1 MPTPYG
7 PRSVNITGSGAL
19 VVVVGAS
26 VDGTVASV
34 VVGVAVVV
42 VGAAV
47 VVVAVVSSV
56 FPPPQ
61 PAAMSARAART
72 KRVRIPRWS
81 PQRRTIRKMDAAE
94 RALAYAEIRQL
105 AAAYAFFTDAKDIDA
120 LVELYVPDVR
130 ISSTLSGRDRLHQ
143 LMTDAL
149 RTVGV
154 TFLNI
159 GTHHIVLADDGES
172 ATGVVYCKAEIQDG
186 GPDSERWINH
196 AIQYHDVYERRD
208 GRWYFGANRKHFLV
222 YGAELEHNPL
232 DQPDADW
239 PARQTGRGTHPQA
252 LASWQAFFAD

>member
-1 MPTPYG
+1 
-7 PRSVNITGSGAL
+7 
-19 VVVVGAS
+19 
-26 VDGTVASV
+26 
-34 VVGVAVVV
+34 
-42 VGAAV
+42 
-47 VVVAVVSSV
+47 
-56 FPPPQ
+56 
-61 PAAMSARAART
+61 MSARAART
-72 KRVRIPRWS
+72 KRVCIPPWS

-94 RALAYAEIRQL
+94 RALAHAEIRQL

-130 ISSTLSGRDRLHQ
+130 ISSTLSGRDQLHQ

-149 RTVGV
+149 RTVGI

-196 AIQYHDVYERRD
+196 AIQYHDLYERRD

-239 PARQTGRGTHPQA
+239 PASQTGRGTPPQA
-252 LASWQAFFAD
+252 LVSWQAFFAD

>member
-1 MPTPYG
+1 
-7 PRSVNITGSGAL
+7 
-19 VVVVGAS
+19 
-26 VDGTVASV
+26 
-34 VVGVAVVV
+34 
-42 VGAAV
+42 
-47 VVVAVVSSV
+47 
-56 FPPPQ
+56 
-61 PAAMSARAART
+61 
-72 KRVRIPRWS
+72 
-81 PQRRTIRKMDAAE
+81 MDAAE

-186 GPDSERWINH
+186 GPDGERWINH

-252 LASWQAFFAD
+252 LASWQEFFAD

>member
-1 MPTPYG
+1 M
-7 PRSVNITGSGAL
+7 
-19 VVVVGAS
+19 
-26 VDGTVASV
+26 
-34 VVGVAVVV
+34 
-42 VGAAV
+42 
-47 VVVAVVSSV
+47 
-56 FPPPQ
+56 
-61 PAAMSARAART
+61 

-81 PQRRTIRKMDAAE
+81 PQRRTIRKMEAAE

-120 LVELYVPDVR
+120 LVALYVPDVR
-130 ISSTLSGRDRLHQ
+130 ISSTLSGRDQLHQ

-196 AIQYHDVYERRD
+196 AIQYHDLYERRD

-239 PARQTGRGTHPQA
+239 PASQTGRGTHPQA
-252 LASWQAFFAD
+252 LASWQAFFVD

>member
-1 MPTPYG
+1 
-7 PRSVNITGSGAL
+7 
-19 VVVVGAS
+19 
-26 VDGTVASV
+26 
-34 VVGVAVVV
+34 
-42 VGAAV
+42 
-47 VVVAVVSSV
+47 
-56 FPPPQ
+56 
-61 PAAMSARAART
+61 
-72 KRVRIPRWS
+72 
-81 PQRRTIRKMDAAE
+81 MDAAE

-130 ISSTLSGRDRLHQ
+130 ISSTLFGRDRLHQ
-143 LMTDAL
+143 LMNDAL
-149 RTVGV
+149 RAVGV